1 MTIDNAFKLTGPT
14 CISVSGGRT
23 SGYMLRRILDAH
35 GGSLPEGAVA
45 IFANTGKER
54 PETLDFVRDCQREW
68 GVPIVWVE
76 FVHRWNGGAYREVTY
91 ETASR
96 AGEPFAALIE
106 QKNYLPN
113 IMLRFCTQWL
123 KVQAIQWAMKQRGH
137 TDYDN
142 LIGLRAD
149 EELRVATVRSKPDP
163 DRCPLYDAGVT
174 EEDVLA
180 FWRAS
185 PFDLRLGRGWSNCD
199 LCFLKAWPT
208 LVRLEQERPGSA
220 AWWAEQEERVGAT
233 FGRDN
238 VPYKHLRAFASKQR
252 TLALL
257 EEPSQSISCTCTD

>member
-1 MTIDNAFKLTGPT
+1 MKDPFAITGPT
-14 CISVSGGRT
+14 CISMSGGRT
-23 SGYMLRRILDAH
+23 SAYMVKKALDAS
-35 GGSLPEGAVA
+35 GGKFFENVHV

-54 PETLDFVRDCQREW
+54 PETLDFVRDCERAW
-68 GVPIVWVE
+68 GIPIVWVE

-96 AGEPFAALIE
+96 NGEPFAALIE

-123 KVQAIQWAMKQRGH
+123 KVQAIQWAMKTRGH
-137 TDYDN
+137 SPGEYDN
-142 LIGLRAD
+142 WIGLRAD
-149 EELRVATVRSKPDP
+149 EELRVATVRSKPHP
-163 DRCPLYDAGVT
+163 DRTPLYDAGLT

-180 FWRAS
+180 FWRS
-185 PFDLRLGRGWSNCD
+185 QPFDLQLGRGWSNCD

-220 AWWAEQEERVGAT
+220 AWWAEQEARVGAT

-238 VPYKHLRAFASKQR
+238 VPYKHLHTFAAKQR
-252 TLALL
+252 TLALI
-257 EEPSQSISCTCTD
+257 EEPAQSLSCTCTD